1 MKITLKAAIA
11 ISLIHALWGGNPVA
25 VKFGL
30 EVFPPLWS
38 GFLRFTIAIVCILI
52 WAWIKGIPMM
62 LKREELVPFSMLGLL
77 FFIQIWLMNEGFS
90 LSSGTIS
97 SVLIS
102 TFPLFAAFFSHYMIK
117 GDQLT
122 YVRTT
127 GLLVA
132 FVGTSLIVFRGGGL
146 SADEFS
152 TWGAWIVLLSAMLLG
167 LRLIMSARMVRQ
179 TEPTRVVVWMMI
191 LSLWAFFLGGLMLE
205 EINWQNL
212 SWEPLAG
219 ILYQGVVIAGF
230 GFMAYGMLYRYY
242 SPILVSSFG
251 FISPVCGVFLSS
263 WMLDEPITWIIT
275 VGTSCVGA
283 GLVLIVRP
291 NLKSVKLGG

>member
-1 MKITLKAAIA
+1 MNISFRVVIV
-11 ISLIHALWGGNPVA
+11 ISLIQSLWGGNPVA

-30 EVFPPLWS
+30 LVFPPLWS
-38 GFLRFTIAIVCILI
+38 GFLRFSIAIVCILI
-52 WAWIKGIPMM
+52 WARIKGIPMM
-62 LKREELVPFSMLGLL
+62 LKREELKPFSLLGFI
-77 FFIQIWLMNEGFS
+77 FFIQIWLMNAGFS
-90 LSSGTIS
+90 LSSGAIS

-102 TFPLFAAFFSHYMIK
+102 TFPLFAAFFSHFMIK

-127 GLLVA
+127 GLLIA

-152 TWGAWIVLLSAMLLG
+152 TWGAWIFLLSALLLG

-191 LSLWAFFLGGLMLE
+191 LSLWAFLLGGLMFE
-205 EINWQNL
+205 EIRWQNL
-212 SWEPLAG
+212 DWQPLIG

-230 GFMAYGMLYRYY
+230 GFMAYGLLYRYY

-251 FISPVCGVFLSS
+251 FIAPVCGVFLSS
-263 WMLDEPITWIIT
+263 WFLDEPITWIIA
-275 VGTSCVGA
+275 VGTACVGG
-283 GLVLIVRP
+283 GLVLIARP
-291 NLKSVKLGG
+291 SRKSV